1 MNRRFVGGRRQEW
14 GRHYMGVIFSLLLKG
29 KNSYGRY
36 FLEEILLK
44 QEECFMRKPN
54 LIIGKKQIILASLTL
69 VLGIAVYMNYVFSE
83 VENEL
88 EANADVS
95 TDAGVNYG
103 DARFVSTDGETA
115 AEAADVD
122 ADAADYFA
130 QARLSR
136 MTSRDDAVQT
146 LSAILGGGD
155 LTDEENAAYTMEAVN
170 LSQLSESE
178 SKIETLIKAQGFED
192 CVVYL
197 DGSTAS
203 IVVRS
208 AGLSPEQAAQIK
220 DILLTEVTI
229 PAENIRIFEVK

>member
-1 MNRRFVGGRRQEW
+1 
-14 GRHYMGVIFSLLLKG
+14 
-29 KNSYGRY
+29 
-36 FLEEILLK
+36 
-44 QEECFMRKPN
+44 MRKPN
-54 LIIGKKQIILASLTL
+54 LIIGKKQIILAGLTL

-83 VENEL
+83 VGEEIAADADISSAEN
-88 EANADVS
+88 AK
-95 TDAGVNYG
+95 VNYG
-103 DARFVSTDGETA
+103 
-115 AEAADVD
+115 EAAFVNSDSPEEVKEVSAVVD
-122 ADAADYFA
+122 TSDYFA

-146 LSAILGGGD
+146 LSAILNGGD
-155 LTDEENAAYTMEAVN
+155 LTEEENAAYTMEAVN

-178 SKIETLIKAQGFED
+178 SKIESLIKAQGFED

-197 DGSTAS
+197 DGETAS

-208 AGLSPEQAAQIK
+208 EGLAADEAAQIK

>member
-1 MNRRFVGGRRQEW
+1 
-14 GRHYMGVIFSLLLKG
+14 
-29 KNSYGRY
+29 
-36 FLEEILLK
+36 
-44 QEECFMRKPN
+44 MRKPN

-69 VLGIAVYMNYVFSE
+69 VLGIAVYMNYVFAE
-83 VENEL
+83 VGNDI
-88 EANADVS
+88 AADAEIQS
-95 TDAGVNYG
+95 AADTQVNYG
-103 DARFVSTDGETA
+103 DAAFVGADSSDP
-115 AEAADVD
+115 AEPASAG
-122 ADAADYFA
+122 ASDYFA

-155 LTDEENAAYTMEAVN
+155 LTEEENAAYTMEAVN

-178 SKIETLIKAQGFED
+178 SKVESLIRAQGVED

-197 DGSTAS
+197 DGETAS
-203 IVVRS
+203 IVVKS
-208 AGLSPEQAAQIK
+208 EGLAAEQAAQIK